1 MVASA
6 EPPSFG
12 VPTFP
17 VPSVRPPMAGVVR
30 RWDVVPAST
39 PLPLVSSASVCH
51 CPSLRAAEV
60 NAATSDG
67 GLAIVVLT

>member
-1 MVASA
+1 
-6 EPPSFG
+6 
-12 VPTFP
+12 
-17 VPSVRPPMAGVVR
+17 MAGVVR

-39 PLPLVSSASVCH
+39 PLPLVRDVSSASVCH

>member
-1 MVASA
+1 
-6 EPPSFG
+6 
-12 VPTFP
+12 
-17 VPSVRPPMAGVVR
+17 MAGVVR